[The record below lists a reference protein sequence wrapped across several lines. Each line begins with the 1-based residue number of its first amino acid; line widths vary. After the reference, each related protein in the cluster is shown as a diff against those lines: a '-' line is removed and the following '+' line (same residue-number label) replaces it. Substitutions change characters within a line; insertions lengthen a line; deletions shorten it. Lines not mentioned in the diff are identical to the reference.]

1 MSEMNLKM
9 TFVLGLVLMGA
20 VVKIGFGNE
29 STADELAT
37 VEPGNAKVLREYAVR
52 HRLRST
58 NDASRMVEML
68 PQPVLAWTNP
78 TRGDVFGGIFLWVDG
93 RRPIAYGGMFVWME
107 QPQKKLG
114 REFHVLSPQ
123 QITVD
128 FDNQAVWSPTADDFR
143 FQSVPNL
150 ELRSTTT
157 ELGRLRSMKQIAN
170 RFTIE
175 ITNRDV
181 NPEQVRLLPT
191 PIYRY
196 ADREADIVDGAI
208 FAFVQGNDPEVL
220 LIVEA
225 IGQVDK
231 SIAFRYAIARCTTWA
246 VDASFEG
253 TSVYAVP
260 RYEFYQPDRKA
271 SFIALPR
278 VSVQ

>member
-1 MSEMNLKM
+1 MSEMNLKR
-9 TFVLGLVLMGA
+9 TIVFGFVLMGT
-20 VVKIGFGNE
+20 VVEIGFVNE
-29 STADELAT
+29 SIADELAT
-37 VEPGNAKVLREYAVR
+37 VEPGNAKVLRQYAAR
-52 HRLRST
+52 HRLQST
-58 NDASRMVEML
+58 NDASRTVEML

-123 QITVD
+123 LITAT
-128 FDNQAVWSPTADDFR
+128 FDNQAIWSPNADDFQY
-143 FQSVPNL
+143 QSVPNL

-157 ELGRLRSMKQIAN
+157 ELRRLRSMKQLAS
-170 RFTIE
+170 RFKIE
-175 ITNRDV
+175 ISNRDV
-181 NPEQVRLLPT
+181 NPEQARLLPT

-196 ADREADIVDGAI
+196 ADPEADIVDGAM

-231 SIAFRYAIARCTTWA
+231 NITFRYAIARCTTWA
-246 VDASFEG
+246 VDASFDG

-260 RYEFYQPDRKA
+260 RYEFHQPDRKA
-271 SFIALPR
+271 AFIALPR